1 MAIAAHQGTMS
12 ATMDVPQSQNTAPV
26 LEFRCLY
33 TSDLRRKQKRWQ
45 DGRLKFHTFNKR
57 VMVYDEKSNFVGDT
71 HWKGGLDF
79 NEGEELE
86 LERGGILVEVGE
98 CIGRR
103 DQDLT
108 ELVDKRVKEREERMA
123 AKVAHASPSASFL
136 RNPGTPAGSAL
147 LRPKPLNA
155 MLTPT
160 GHYGR
165 AVVPTTSPFEDRQ
178 AANRDENEPPA
189 KRRKQ
194 NDATSSRNGYAQNLI
209 GATLSLSSSKP
220 SSTPTIRYEPFRA
233 RKVLQTHPD
242 AIDLTL
248 DDDEERRA
256 SDVRRKIAI
265 EQRAAIERPLPRQKR
280 RKKSPPAK
288 GGYASNLTGTPL
300 MLSRSEPKPSLR
312 TMMTKAP
319 VQQQTHEDIDDTSAS
334 GLQAD
339 LKNHELALVRP
350 SLVAKKSEVAQARH
364 QHVEQSSSKEGNS
377 SSDSEAAPR
386 RSSCPTEKQIQGQP
400 RHQDI
405 EQSSSEEDSS
415 ENIKPPTQTSI
426 KRARKGK
433 EMTHQGRNQAGQ
445 DSSIEMEDNLVDMKV
460 SPMTGFRKAASKVK
474 RPIAPTRHLEVD
486 SSSAVE
492 LESSPQTPPRARKK
506 QKEVTAPACT
516 KVSKAT
522 PGFQSRSPSP
532 SRSERVAPALQLDG
546 SFNRSPAVQ
555 KSTAAELTPNWSMSA
570 LRIKSRPR
578 QKMMMLMNRP
588 SSRPSAS
595 NTSFEGSSRPT
606 APPPSKL
613 RAASDEVVLSQATIR
628 LNTFSE
634 KQKAELEARL
644 KRARPKPPMGEI
656 VSSDPDSGIDHE
668 TSDLPLTRKQKPLQ
682 KQGENVKRTYQKSS
696 IVDGSTKPQPILS
709 LGNKLMAETS
719 SPVNV
724 DQSSQSREY
733 FPSPKVASAEVQ
745 RKEQSHSLSNPS
757 PPMRKPPDPEINIP
771 SPAATSR
778 NNEATLPR
786 SQSKLQT
793 TIAAPENI
801 EENLAEF
808 TGEHFRTVTKN
819 TVHSESIGAESPAC
833 SKAQRPPPEKDRFEE
848 RATLKKSPEEP
859 ETAVQGN
866 LKDPSVQNIS
876 TRRGSFTSNDES
888 PFGNI
893 TSNGDE
899 SQACL
904 ERSNPP
910 GQLEDE
916 PPSLP
921 ADIEV
926 LEIAGGVMQSST
938 SRFRAMINPSSR
950 ATDLPSRTNSS
961 HIESIETTRS
971 QSLDLSEGQPGP
983 SKEAVKPTPKSP
995 PPVEKALNERPE
1007 PCSNIGFTAATKSA
1021 ALNTPDV
1028 ASTDSKMGPP
1038 RARLANP
1045 ATRGKSLQSLAA
1057 NTVDTMN
1064 PLFNSIPPPAPRL
1077 WSRVERNLERTN
1089 SDLDR
1094 ASEGLLKK
1102 APAGGPW
1109 SREAFDLFGI
1119 HGPPRVETEIPAT

>member
-300 MLSRSEPKPSLR
+300 MF
-312 TMMTKAP
+312 
-319 VQQQTHEDIDDTSAS
+319 
-334 GLQAD
+334 
-339 LKNHELALVRP
+339 
-350 SLVAKKSEVAQARH
+350 
-364 QHVEQSSSKEGNS
+364 

-460 SPMTGFRKAASKVK
+460 SPMTGFRKAASK
-474 RPIAPTRHLEVD
+474 
-486 SSSAVE
+486 
-492 LESSPQTPPRARKK
+492 
-506 QKEVTAPACT
+506 
-516 KVSKAT
+516 
-522 PGFQSRSPSP
+522 
-532 SRSERVAPALQLDG
+532 
-546 SFNRSPAVQ
+546 

-588 SSRPSAS
+588 SSRPS
-595 NTSFEGSSRPT
+595 
-606 APPPSKL
+606 
-613 RAASDEVVLSQATIR
+613 
-628 LNTFSE
+628 
-634 KQKAELEARL
+634 
-644 KRARPKPPMGEI
+644 
-656 VSSDPDSGIDHE
+656 
-668 TSDLPLTRKQKPLQ
+668 
-682 KQGENVKRTYQKSS
+682 
-696 IVDGSTKPQPILS
+696 
-709 LGNKLMAETS
+709 
-719 SPVNV
+719 
-724 DQSSQSREY
+724 
-733 FPSPKVASAEVQ
+733 
-745 RKEQSHSLSNPS
+745 
-757 PPMRKPPDPEINIP
+757 
-771 SPAATSR
+771 
-778 NNEATLPR
+778 
-786 SQSKLQT
+786 
-793 TIAAPENI
+793 
-801 EENLAEF
+801 
-808 TGEHFRTVTKN
+808 
-819 TVHSESIGAESPAC
+819 
-833 SKAQRPPPEKDRFEE
+833 
-848 RATLKKSPEEP
+848 
-859 ETAVQGN
+859 
-866 LKDPSVQNIS
+866 
-876 TRRGSFTSNDES
+876 
-888 PFGNI
+888 
-893 TSNGDE
+893 
-899 SQACL
+899 
-904 ERSNPP
+904 
-910 GQLEDE
+910 
-916 PPSLP
+916 
-921 ADIEV
+921 
-926 LEIAGGVMQSST
+926 
-938 SRFRAMINPSSR
+938 
-950 ATDLPSRTNSS
+950 
-961 HIESIETTRS
+961 
-971 QSLDLSEGQPGP
+971 
-983 SKEAVKPTPKSP
+983 
-995 PPVEKALNERPE
+995 
-1007 PCSNIGFTAATKSA
+1007 
-1021 ALNTPDV
+1021 
-1028 ASTDSKMGPP
+1028 
-1038 RARLANP
+1038 
-1045 ATRGKSLQSLAA
+1045 
-1057 NTVDTMN
+1057 
-1064 PLFNSIPPPAPRL
+1064 
-1077 WSRVERNLERTN
+1077 
-1089 SDLDR
+1089 
-1094 ASEGLLKK
+1094 
-1102 APAGGPW
+1102 
-1109 SREAFDLFGI
+1109 
-1119 HGPPRVETEIPAT
+1119 